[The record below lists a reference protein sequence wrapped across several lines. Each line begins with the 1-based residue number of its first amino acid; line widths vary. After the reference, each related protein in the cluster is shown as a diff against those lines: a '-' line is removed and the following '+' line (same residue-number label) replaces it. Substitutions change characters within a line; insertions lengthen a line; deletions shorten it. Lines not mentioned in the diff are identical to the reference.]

1 MKTLKEV
8 MKEVEYVLLDMD
20 GTVYLGG
27 KLIGEMDKTLDVLRS
42 KGKKIIYLT
51 NNSSK
56 SVESYYAKLKP
67 MGLFKSG
74 DEVVTSG
81 IAAIDFLKRNRKGK
95 TVRLLGTE
103 SLKNEFVKNG
113 ITVVEDGVADV
124 CVLAYDTEST
134 YVKLCKFTDNL
145 RENSEY
151 IATHPDVNCPS
162 EKYPLPDAGAFIELI
177 KTSVGRVPDIVI
189 GKPNTVFG
197 DGLKKEYSADS
208 NKFLM
213 VGDRLYTD
221 IAFGAN
227 CGFHTLF
234 VLSGEGTYDMIES
247 SPKKPEFVL
256 NSLNDIVSYL

>member
-1 MKTLKEV
+1 MDRLKEV
-8 MKEVEYVLLDMD
+8 LKEVKYVLLDMD
-20 GTVYLGG
+20 GTVYLGE
-27 KLIGEMDKTLDVLRS
+27 KLIGEMDKTLDVLRCN
-42 KGKKIIYLT
+42 GKKLIYLT

-56 SVESYYAKLKP
+56 SVESYRVKLRA
-67 MGLFKSG
+67 MGLLREG
-74 DEVVTSG
+74 DEVKTSG
-81 IAAIDFLKRNRKGK
+81 IAAIDFLKRHRKGK

-103 SLKNEFVKNG
+103 SLKEEFIKSG
-113 ITVVEDGVADV
+113 ITVEDDGVADI

-134 YVKLCKFTDNL
+134 YVKLCKFTDNI
-145 RENSEY
+145 RENAEY
-151 IATHPDVNCPS
+151 IATHPDINCPS

-177 KTSVGRVPDIVI
+177 KASTGRVPDVVI

-197 DGLKKEYSADS
+197 EGLMAEYSADK

-221 IAFGAN
+221 IAFGVN

-247 SPKKPEFVL
+247 SSKKPEFVL
-256 NSLNDIVSYL
+256 NSLNDIVTYL